1 MWHFLVPYPAAT
13 SPPSAIAAVTCP
25 SPKGPWERGAQG
37 VARNSELRVPIP
49 GCCALWRCSLRGGA
63 RTDPSWPQEVPLSLG
78 RGAGEISD
86 LAAGVRWR
94 LGKVPTYAFARADV
108 TNQER
113 ELEGERKSFVPR
125 RVIPV
130 DRSVKAD
137 YLPCVRKIERVVIL
151 GANGAMGAGSG
162 EVFAAAGIE
171 TWLLAR
177 DREKAEAGRARA
189 ESMAKSDSISRFIRT
204 GGYEADL
211 AKAVAG
217 ADLVLECVSEEL
229 SLKNQ
234 FFDQVERHRRAD
246 AIISTVSSGLSIAAM
261 CKGRS
266 DSFAKHFLGLHLF
279 NPPNVITGC
288 EVIPHAGTDRGLTD
302 FVLSFL
308 EGKLGR
314 QAIETSDTPAFCGNR
329 VGFKVLDEVAQLA
342 EEHGVAYLDLLLGP
356 HTGRAMAP
364 LATIDFVGWDVH
376 KAIVEN
382 LHAHT
387 RDEAHAAF
395 AMPAYMQRLIAAGH
409 LGNKTAEK
417 GGFFLRR
424 PRAGADRKAPPE
436 VLVLDPRSGEYRPYE
451 QPAVPEIVST
461 MRRLARVG
469 KYGAVMQA
477 FLEMPGKDAELMRR
491 VILGYVSYGLG
502 RVGEVVQAARDVDRI
517 MGFGFNWAPPSVL
530 VDVAGAAR
538 IIKALEAHKLAVP
551 PVLLSAARS
560 GRKMLTEPSVDV
572 GRFFYA

>member
-1 MWHFLVPYPAAT
+1 M
-13 SPPSAIAAVTCP
+13 
-25 SPKGPWERGAQG
+25 
-37 VARNSELRVPIP
+37 
-49 GCCALWRCSLRGGA
+49 
-63 RTDPSWPQEVPLSLG
+63 
-78 RGAGEISD
+78 
-86 LAAGVRWR
+86 
-94 LGKVPTYAFARADV
+94 
-108 TNQER
+108 
-113 ELEGERKSFVPR
+113 PR
-125 RVIPV
+125 RVISV
-130 DRSVKAD
+130 DRLVERH
-137 YLPCVRKIERVVIL
+137 YPPTVRKIERVVIL

-171 TWLLAR
+171 TWFLAR
-177 DREKAEAGRARA
+177 DKEKAEAGRARA
-189 ESMAKSDSISRFIRT
+189 ESMAKSDSISRFIKT

-211 AKAVAG
+211 PKAVAE

-229 SLKNQ
+229 SLKNK
-234 FFDQVERHRRAD
+234 FFDQVDKHRRPD
-246 AIISTVSSGLSIAAM
+246 SIISTVSSGLSIAAM

-266 DSFAKHFLGLHLF
+266 ESFARHFLGLHLF

-314 QAIETSDTPAFCGNR
+314 QAIETSDTPAFAGNR
-329 VGFKVLDEVAQLA
+329 VGFKVLNEVAQLA
-342 EEHGVAYLDLLLGP
+342 EEHGVAYLDMLIGP
-356 HTGRAMAP
+356 HTGRAMPP
-364 LATIDFVGWDVH
+364 LATVDFVGWDVH

-382 LHAHT
+382 LHANT
-387 RDEAHAAF
+387 NDEAHAAF
-395 AMPAYMQRLIAAGH
+395 AMPAYMQKLIAAGH
-409 LGNKTAEK
+409 LGNKTADK
-417 GGFFLRR
+417 GGFFLKR
-424 PRAGADRKAPPE
+424 PRSAASGSGGPDKKAPPE
-436 VLVLDPRSGEYRPYE
+436 VLVLDPKSGEYRPYTK
-451 QPAVPEIVST
+451 PAVPEVVST

-502 RVGEVVQAARDVDRI
+502 RVGEVVKAPRDVDRI

-538 IIKALEAHKLAVP
+538 VVQALEASRLAVP
-551 PVLLSAARS
+551 PILLAHARS
-560 GRKMLTEPSVDV
+560 GRKMFTEPSVDV